1 MTVSEIIADAL
12 TDLGVLAAGEVVTA
26 ADEATCLRAFKNM
39 MQSMPGF
46 GTGRDLTDVVVD
58 TSPYT
63 PKMNERILWTGVG
76 ALTLNL
82 PALVDGYQPH
92 NGDRVAV
99 TSGGNAGMFVYISAT
114 ASWLAVNGIT
124 GATDSPLG
132 PEHDEALTALLAAR
146 VARRFGVPVT
156 ADIMRDAAS
165 ASRVLVRSK
174 DRRQV
179 WDDNAVL
186 N

>member
-12 TDLGVLAAGEVVTA
+12 TDLGVLAAGEVVEA
-26 ADEATCLRAFKNM
+26 ADEQTCLRAFKNM
-39 MQSMPGF
+39 IKSMPGF
-46 GTGRDLTDVVVD
+46 GTGRDLTDVVVT

-63 PKMNERILWTGVG
+63 PNMNERILWAGDG
-76 ALTLNL
+76 FLSLNL

-99 TSGGNAGMFVYISAT
+99 TSGGNTFFYVYISSRAVWLDVENIT
-114 ASWLAVNGIT
+114 AS
-124 GATDSPLG
+124 TDSPLG
-132 PEHDEALTALLAAR
+132 PEHDEALTAMLAAR

-156 ADIMRDAAS
+156 NEIMRDAAS
-165 ASRVLVRSK
+165 ASRVIVRSK
-174 DRRQV
+174 DRRQA
-179 WDDNAVL
+179 WDDQDVL

>member
-1 MTVSEIIADAL
+1 
-12 TDLGVLAAGEVVTA
+12 
-26 ADEATCLRAFKNM
+26 
-39 MQSMPGF
+39 
-46 GTGRDLTDVVVD
+46 
-58 TSPYT
+58 
-63 PKMNERILWTGVG
+63 
-76 ALTLNL
+76 
-82 PALVDGYQPH
+82 
-92 NGDRVAV
+92 
-99 TSGGNAGMFVYISAT
+99 MFVYISAT